1 MAMSIKFWG
10 VRGSVASPGPHT
22 VGFGGNT
29 SCVEVRAGNT
39 RLVLD
44 AGTGIRA
51 LGDKMMREG
60 NADFTLL
67 LSHLHSDHIMG
78 LPFFSP
84 LYQAGSRIKIVSGQF
99 DTPLPDAL
107 RRQMSAPLFPV
118 DFTRVPAQVSF
129 GQVQV
134 FEPLEVG
141 EALVTCCPANHPD
154 AAYSW
159 RIDHGNQSV
168 MYATDTEHVPELDR
182 NLLKLARGVDVLIY
196 DAQYLP
202 EEYDGRTGMSRKGWG
217 HSTFE
222 AAARLAIEAGAR
234 QLILFHH
241 DPCRDDMGVAS
252 LEARARQLFPQVSA
266 AREGNM
272 LALS

>member
-1 MAMSIKFWG
+1 MGMAIKFWG

-29 SCVEVRAGNT
+29 SCVEVQAGKT

-51 LGDKMMREG
+51 LGESMMREG
-60 NADFTLL
+60 GADFTLL

-78 LPFFSP
+78 LPFFGP
-84 LYQAGSRIKIVSGQF
+84 IYHKGSRMRVISGHF
-99 DTPLPDAL
+99 DTPLQDAL

-118 DFTRVPAQVSF
+118 DFSRVPCHVEF
-129 GQVQV
+129 DQVQV
-134 FEPLEVG
+134 FEPMVIG
-141 EALVTCCPANHPD
+141 EARVTCCPANHPD
-154 AAYSW
+154 TAYSW
-159 RIDHGNQSV
+159 RIDHGDESMV
-168 MYATDTEHVPELDR
+168 YATDTEHAPELDQ
-182 NLLKLARGVDVLIY
+182 NLLRLARQADVLIY

-202 EEYDGRTGMSRKGWG
+202 EEYDGRTGLCRKGWG

-222 AAARLAIEAGAR
+222 AAARLAIAAQVK
-234 QLILFHH
+234 QLVLFHH
-241 DPCRDDMGVAS
+241 DPCRDDFGVAS
-252 LEARARQLFPQVSA
+252 LEARARCLFPQVSA
-266 AREGNM
+266 AREGQM